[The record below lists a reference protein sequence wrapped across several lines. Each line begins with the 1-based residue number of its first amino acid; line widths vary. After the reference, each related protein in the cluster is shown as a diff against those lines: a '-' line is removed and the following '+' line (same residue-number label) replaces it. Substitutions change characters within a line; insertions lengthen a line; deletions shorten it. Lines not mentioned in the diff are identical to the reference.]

1 MNVKFIV
8 MLFILSMQVL
18 AQLPPGN
25 GPASP
30 ENPTILEP
38 VAVKFQPDLLSNL
51 SVPEGFTISVFAE
64 NLGNARMMHV
74 MPNGDIYLTRRQ
86 QGDVLLIR
94 DTNSDGV
101 ADEQNPVAQNLKLVH
116 GITAVDDTLYLV
128 ADRMVYTAQ
137 INSDGTLQQPT
148 AIITDLPDSGQHS
161 ARTIAFGPD
170 GMMYL
175 GVGSTCNNCPESNP
189 ENATLLRAMPDGSA
203 RNVYA
208 KGLRHTIGF
217 GWHPITSVLYG
228 FDQGSDWRGD
238 EQPPEE
244 LNRIEA
250 NGDYGWPWC
259 YGNAEPDKFA
269 SQQPPGTTKGAYCT
283 MTQAPQLTYTAHA
296 AAIGMTFY
304 TGAMFPAEY
313 QGDAFVAM
321 RGSWNRSAPSGY
333 EIVHVSFNDAG
344 EPESIEPFITGWLI
358 EEGVPDP
365 DNPGETKVGQFGRVA
380 GVAVWTDGSLLISED
395 QSGIIYR
402 VTYGSTTQAQG
413 E

>member
-1 MNVKFIV
+1 VKFIL
-8 MLFILSMQVL
+8 LFIFVMFAQTL

-30 ENPTILEP
+30 ENATILEP
-38 VAVKFQPDLLSNL
+38 VAVKFQPDLLSRL

-64 NLGNARMMHV
+64 NLGNARIMHV

-86 QGDVLLIR
+86 SGDVLLIR
-94 DTNSDGV
+94 DTNGDGV

-128 ADRMVYTAQ
+128 ADNMVYTAQ
-137 INSDGTLQQPT
+137 INADGTLQQPT
-148 AIITDLPDSGQHS
+148 ALITDLPDSGQHS
-161 ARTIAFGPD
+161 ARTLAFGPD

-175 GVGSTCNNCPESNP
+175 SVGSTCNNCPESNP

-217 GWHPITSVLYG
+217 GWHPITGVLYG

-238 EQPPEE
+238 DQPPEE

-250 NGDYGWPWC
+250 NADYGWPWC
-259 YGNAEPDKFA
+259 YGNAEPDRFA
-269 SQQPPGTTKGAYCT
+269 AQQPPGTTKGAYCT

-296 AAIGMTFY
+296 AAIGMSFY
-304 TGAMFPAEY
+304 TGAMFPADY

-321 RGSWNRSAPSGY
+321 RGSWNRSQPSGY
-333 EIVHVSFNDAG
+333 EVVRVNFNDRG
-344 EPESIEPFITGWLI
+344 EPESIEPFISGWLI
-358 EEGVPDP
+358 EKGVPDP
-365 DNPGETKVGQFGRVA
+365 DNPGQTKVGQFGRVA

-395 QSGIIYR
+395 QGGIIYR